1 MKNILIDILSSRIFQ
16 IGGFVCLLLTG
27 GVYFYTQW
35 DLARYEA
42 SLPKEPLKDTP
53 SEAINPNTTDA
64 PPRATGTLRQQ
75 EDAPDH
81 THAPS
86 ISRPKP
92 RLIGVPSIPN
102 LGQHPPQKHPPRF
115 PDELIWKLVELED
128 AYPESYKE
136 KQRALVAN
144 HYNLDLEDTESLVQF
159 YEEYQIYDSDILER
173 LNLER
178 GFEYLKNVRRM
189 VPTEDKIGYA
199 RRVLAENPT
208 HLEARLYIIGT
219 EQDNAVAAAMYRQ
232 LAKIHPDSPYPLE
245 RLGGRL
251 HYDNPVE
258 AIAALKKAQAL
269 GSLQAD
275 MDLGRAYERL
285 GNYKAAWVHYY
296 KYLMRYPDGQIPL
309 SHMAR
314 LSEGQPHYPPIQL
327 ETTIPVDHAPE
338 ERTPGPPDH
347 APSIKRTENDVDGG
361 NALPLNESS
370 WCH

>member
-1 MKNILIDILSSRIFQ
+1 M
-16 IGGFVCLLLTG
+16 
-27 GVYFYTQW
+27 
-35 DLARYEA
+35 
-42 SLPKEPLKDTP
+42 
-53 SEAINPNTTDA
+53 
-64 PPRATGTLRQQ
+64 
-75 EDAPDH
+75 
-81 THAPS
+81 
-86 ISRPKP
+86 
-92 RLIGVPSIPN
+92 N
-102 LGQHPPQKHPPRF
+102 LHG
-115 PDELIWKLVELED
+115 
-128 AYPESYKE
+128 A
-136 KQRALVAN
+136 
-144 HYNLDLEDTESLVQF
+144 
-159 YEEYQIYDSDILER
+159 
-173 LNLER
+173 
-178 GFEYLKNVRRM
+178 
-189 VPTEDKIGYA
+189 TEDKIDYA

-275 MDLGRAYERL
+275 MDLGRASERL

-327 ETTIPVDHAPE
+327 ETTIPVDHAQE

-370 WCH
+370 PRTPSPTAEETYNARAAAAKQAYEEFRELGIRSREEFQEFINWVENAKNDTPDAQDFLSQQMRSFLAGTNSDQVDPDRLTRAFDMLNRHGLEEGLKRLEETDPEIAEQIQRSAQH